1 LAEAFLRISI
11 PRFNIREINIGK
23 KSSNIYVVPGG
34 AIFYS
39 EKDICSYNPNGLPL
53 VKLTLDNKYPTKFLC
68 AFLKSSFLLWF
79 VKNKY
84 NSLDIYDPKILRN
97 LLIPNLHLHNP
108 KEKGIIE
115 RIESLFDEILTM
127 EKEFLSTDLQKI
139 ANDKIEAFIIEHNN
153 KVQAH
158 FIEIDMMIFTLL
170 NLNLEER
177 NTINENLHS
186 SNVFIPM
193 N

>member
-1 LAEAFLRISI
+1 
-11 PRFNIREINIGK
+11 
-23 KSSNIYVVPGG
+23 
-34 AIFYS
+34 
-39 EKDICSYNPNGLPL
+39 
-53 VKLTLDNKYPTKFLC
+53 
-68 AFLKSSFLLWF
+68 LLWF

-170 NLNLEER
+170 NLNLEEI
-177 NTINENLHS
+177 NTIKENLHS